1 MIISKITPILTITI
15 NGRNDTGSPNLNAQS
30 VLVCSGRQTYL
41 ELAQSQKY
49 IFRCS
54 SFWKIKFLNF
64 YSGWEKPLVQFSNR
78 LVKRWNLI
86 RNDGLF
92 MSINI
97 PIDSKNVSRDKIENV
112 WIGSKLRS
120 TLVIWSDSKSTESM
134 WIFHP

>member
-15 NGRNDTGSPNLNAQS
+15 NGQNDTGSPNLNAQS

-64 YSGWEKPLVQFSNR
+64 YSGWEKPLIPFSNR

-86 RNDGLF
+86 RNVYGLDF
-92 MSINI
+92 SQTATVAKIWHDLQVSIWLYQPHINLYTLHDI
-97 PIDSKNVSRDKIENV
+97 K
-112 WIGSKLRS
+112 WTWTKL
-120 TLVIWSDSKSTESM
+120 LPE
-134 WIFHP
+134 